1 MPDKVTVPTIR
12 SLHAKGAKIVC
23 ITAYD
28 AVLGSLA
35 DAAGADI
42 ILVGDSVGN
51 TQLGYPS
58 TLPVTLADMLHHT
71 RATSQGVRRA
81 LLVADLSFGS
91 YQASVEQ
98 AVQSAVS
105 LVKAGAE
112 SVKLEG
118 DYTEAIKE
126 IVRAGIPVM
135 GHVGMTPQSINQFG
149 GFRVQG
155 KGAKGEE
162 VIDSAKRIQDAGA
175 YAVVLELIPTD
186 LAARI
191 TEELEI
197 ATIGIGAGPHCSG
210 QVQVI
215 HDVLGLSSQ
224 KLKHAKRY
232 LDGETLMIDA
242 LRQYSSEVREGIF
255 PEDAHS
261 F

>member
-81 LLVADLSFGS
+81 HLVADLSFGS